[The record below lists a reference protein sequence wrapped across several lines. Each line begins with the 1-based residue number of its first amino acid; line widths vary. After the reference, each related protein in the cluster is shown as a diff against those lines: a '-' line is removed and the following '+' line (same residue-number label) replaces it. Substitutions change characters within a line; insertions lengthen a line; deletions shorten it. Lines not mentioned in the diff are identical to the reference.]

1 MGVEVRGT
9 WLTLPVLIGVAA
21 AALAG
26 GWLLGR
32 AIVGRCGG
40 STAVACAE
48 Q

>member
-9 WLTLPVLIGVAA
+9 WLTLPVLVGVAA

-32 AIVGRCGG
+32 AIFGRCGG
-40 STAVACAE
+40 STAVSCAE